1 MKPTKITITD
11 PDVGGFIAAKKVNS
25 SAEITIIDEKEYG
38 MYPACKLQFAMED
51 L

>member
-1 MKPTKITITD
+1 MKPTKIAIID
-11 PDVGGFIAAKKVNS
+11 LGVGGFIAAKKANS

-38 MYPACKLQFAMED
+38 MYPACKLPFAMEG

>member
-25 SAEITIIDEKEYG
+25 SAEITIIDEKEYDT
-38 MYPACKLQFAMED
+38 YPTCKLPFAMEG